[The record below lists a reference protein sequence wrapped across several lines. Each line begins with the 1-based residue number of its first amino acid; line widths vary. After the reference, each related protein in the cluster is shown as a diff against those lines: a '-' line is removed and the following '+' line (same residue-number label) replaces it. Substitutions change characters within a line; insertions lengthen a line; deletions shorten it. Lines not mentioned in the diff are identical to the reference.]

1 MNKQHE
7 LTPEQIVTVAIAHDY
22 IRDKVKQDGIPPSL
36 IDTMDHV
43 RQGYNQEA
51 QQMCQTIGAG
61 LRTEKAV
68 KGAVGLLAMILIR
81 RTRKESAP

>member
-1 MNKQHE
+1 MSEHNE
-7 LTPEQIVTVAIAHDY
+7 LTSEQIVSVAIAHDY
-22 IRDKVKQDGIPPSL
+22 INERIKQDGTPPSL
-36 IDTMDHV
+36 YDTMDHV

-81 RTRKESAP
+81 RSRKESAP